1 MQRRPSS
8 SPAKVARQKRTVQSF
23 SQFSQLIKDEN
34 KYVRSL
40 GRAFNRA
47 QEIRLR
53 ADYFYGDDP
62 DAKDALEVR
71 KSAIEFVAYCEILL
85 QTN

>member
-8 SPAKVARQKRTVQSF
+8 LPAKVALQNARAVI

-34 KYVRSL
+34 HYVRSL